1 MYIAINN
8 DPQGTEEEG
17 RTVWVVST
25 DTGLLFFFSTR
36 SVGHRTKR
44 CIRTI
49 RTIRSSPTILKI
61 RNLWATLLAQ
71 SCQVRKIKPSHSC
84 GNCQLLQAGNCTLW
98 GLGRSYGCQSGGQGR
113 GPGGVKGGV
122 AVGGFTRIVWPW
134 LDISS
139 ICPLLRVAPS
149 LSFP

>member
-84 GNCQLLQAGNCTLW
+84 GNCQLLQAGNCMYLVGPRQELW
-98 GLGRSYGCQSGGQGR
+98 MPIRGTGEGPRGRERGGGR
-113 GPGGVKGGV
+113 
-122 AVGGFTRIVWPW
+122 R
-134 LDISS
+134 
-139 ICPLLRVAPS
+139 RVHQDCLA
-149 LSFP
+149 LARY